1 MSDGDDSGSVKGMVT
16 KKGRAPRRRMARKL
30 EEDEP
35 RAVLERM
42 DEFEVID
49 LMVLAGRLVARD
61 R

>member
-16 KKGRAPRRRMARKL
+16 MKVRAPRRLMARKL

-35 RAVLERM
+35 RVVLERM
-42 DEFEVID
+42 DESEVID

-61 R
+61 G